1 MKQQNKRSLRLR
13 LKRSLLLRNDPYLSV
28 VIPAYNE
35 EQNIKKGAP
44 EKVLAYLKNQKYS
57 WEVIFVDDGSE
68 DKTAN
73 LLDKVASR
81 NTKVRLIKNQ
91 HQGKAATVTTGVLA
105 GRGDIILFT
114 DMDQATPIGEV
125 EKFLPFFKEGYDIVI
140 GSRSG
145 RQGAPVVRKL
155 MAFGFVL
162 LRALVLRLPFRD
174 TQTGFKAFTRE
185 AAHSV
190 FKKLEIFGKG
200 GKIAGA
206 AVKAGFDLE
215 VLYVARKL
223 GFKIKEVP
231 VEWHYQG
238 TMRVNP
244 LKDSIDGLKDL
255 LRIRWY
261 ALMGKYD
268 R

>member
-1 MKQQNKRSLRLR
+1 MKKPLKMKQK
-13 LKRSLLLRNDPYLSV
+13 NDPYLSV

-35 EQNIKKGAP
+35 EQNIKKRAP
-44 EKVLAYLKNQKYS
+44 FKVLSYLKKQS
-57 WEVIFVDDGSE
+57 FTWEVVFVDDGSTDE
-68 DKTAN
+68 TVN
-73 LLDKVASR
+73 LLDKFAMRGEGRVL
-81 NTKVRLIKNQ
+81 LIKNP
-91 HQGKAATVTTGVLA
+91 HQGKAATVITGMMRA
-105 GRGDIILFT
+105 RGKIVLFT
-114 DMDQATPIGEV
+114 DMDQATPLEEV
-125 EKFLPFFKEGYDIVI
+125 EKVIPWFHLGYDVVI
-140 GSRSG
+140 GSRTG
-145 RQGAPVVRKL
+145 RKGAPLVRKL
-155 MAFGFVL
+155 MAWGFVV
-162 LRALVLRLPFRD
+162 LRTLVLRLPFKD
-174 TQTGFKAFTRE
+174 TQTGFKAFTNNS
-185 AAHSV
+185 A
-190 FKKLEIFGKG
+190 KEIFGKL
-200 GKIAGA
+200 KIFGRQGRIVGA

-215 VLYVARKL
+215 LLYIARKL